1 MAEDGGD
8 YEGEQDAIDQWENE
22 GDLDDEEQFERNL
35 GQDHFEVPRRIATVE
50 ENGRQDHK
58 DAVDHAQDILQ
69 EQGYAVRAI
78 DIEEGVIA
86 FRGNSNTPYEG
97 VELVYDSTGQITA
110 VNIQGE
116 QSDYRELDE
125 PASKNDFDR
134 IDENGDTLVSL
145 LRDGEPEEILDS
157 SYLEQSPDTEFEERN
172 DY

>member
-1 MAEDGGD
+1 MVRKGGD
-8 YEGEQDAIDQWENE
+8 YEGEPEAIEIWEKGGEESTPNVDHGSISHEHFDAPRRVATE
-22 GDLDDEEQFERNL
+22 EEQGRP
-35 GQDHFEVPRRIATVE
+35 DH
-50 ENGRQDHK
+50 Q
-58 DAVDHAQDILQ
+58 DAVDRAQDMLQ

-125 PASKNDFDR
+125 PVSKNDFDR
-134 IDENGDTLVSL
+134 IDENGETLVSL
-145 LRDGEPEEILDS
+145 LRDGEPEKILDS
-157 SYLEQSPDTEFEERN
+157 SYLEQAPDTEFEKRN